1 VLGVLVLGTRT
12 KENRVS
18 RTLEELDRDSFLAEA
33 ESLAQIIQHPA
44 WARFEELLTQMRL
57 SVLEQLATATEPLE
71 VARYQ
76 GAAVILREIKER
88 PHQIVAAA
96 QSVIEEES
104 QRHKSVRT
112 SLDLADRVSLE
123 DDL

>member
-1 VLGVLVLGTRT
+1 M
-12 KENRVS
+12 S
-18 RTLEELDRDSFLAEA
+18 RPLEEIERDRFLAEA
-33 ESLAQIIQHPA
+33 ESLAQIVAHPA
-44 WARFEELLTQMRL
+44 WSRFEELLVQMRL

-96 QSVIEEES
+96 HAVLDEEKS
-104 QRHKSVRT
+104 RKQSVRT
-112 SLDLADRVSLE
+112 ALDLADRVNLE

>member
-1 VLGVLVLGTRT
+1 
-12 KENRVS
+12 VS
-18 RTLEELDRDSFLAEA
+18 RPLDELERDEWLGRA
-33 ESLAQIIQHPA
+33 ESLAQITQHPA
-44 WARFEELLTQMRL
+44 WSRYEELLVMMRL
-57 SVLEQLATATEPLE
+57 AVLEQLATATEPLE

-96 QSVIEEES
+96 LSVVEDEKS
-104 QRHKSVRT
+104 QRESVRT
-112 SLDLADRVSLE
+112 ALDLADRVTLE

>member
-1 VLGVLVLGTRT
+1 
-12 KENRVS
+12 VS
-18 RTLEELDRDSFLAEA
+18 RPLEEIERDEWLGRA

-44 WARFEELLTQMRL
+44 WSRFEELLTQMRL
-57 SVLEQLATATEPLE
+57 AVLEQLATAVEPLE

-96 QSVIEEES
+96 LSVVDEEKQ
-104 QRHKSVRT
+104 QRASVRT
-112 SLDLADRVSLE
+112 ALDLADRVTIE
-123 DDL
+123 DDI